1 MNKTS
6 DINKAL
12 QAIKTMLEKI
22 STANGYNTNP
32 SLRQGWL
39 QHIYARRTQAAVQF
53 PVIAYRPELSKPAGG
68 EKTNNTN
75 LTDTVMF
82 SIDCAVEVKNTDTP
96 VEDLLNLLKDVRR
109 SLVFDTNTQKL
120 GISELTFS
128 ECPFDVPEAGDDYCF
143 FSQKI
148 QFKVVEQYA

>member
-12 QAIKTMLEKI
+12 AAIKTMLSQI
-22 STANGYNTNP
+22 SKANGYNFSP
-32 SLRQGWL
+32 QLKQGWL
-39 QHIYARRTQAAVQF
+39 QHIFARRTQVAVVF
-53 PVIAYRPELSKPAGG
+53 PVIAYRPELSQPNGG
-68 EKTNNTN
+68 ERTNNTN
-75 LTDTVMF
+75 LNDTITF
-82 SIDCAVEVKNTDTP
+82 SIDCAVAVKDTETP

-109 SLVFDTNTQKL
+109 ALVFDPYTQKL

-128 ECPFDVPEAGDDYCF
+128 ECPFDVPEAGDEYCF